1 MNLPVVSNVL
11 GGDLNIALTCDD
23 DDHLVADVRLDDLI
37 IGMVI
42 GENVEMTDSTLFNS
56 KDSSATL
63 HGIGGV
69 LRTVR
74 EDHVGAVVLEIEPRR
89 HQSGGRDQ
97 NVHGVVAVVKRIHRR
112 LSISHLV
119 SGFNPHDIVFKIHQK
134 PLNPPLR
141 KRAVEEDY
149 DLARFHDAD
158 MIHEMSEV
166 SKFHGIDRG
175 DSSERDTIERNRIV
189 RQGTCHLEVVVSA
202 SVSGV
207 GGSFFNGSDNCKVL
221 FDACS
226 I

>member
-1 MNLPVVSNVL
+1 MNLPAVSNVL

-63 HGIGGV
+63 HSIGGV

-74 EDHVGAVVLEIEPRR
+74 EDHVGAVVLEIEHRR

-97 NVHGVVAVVKRIHRR
+97 NVHGVVVGVKRIHRR
-112 LSISHLV
+112 LSVSHLV
-119 SGFNPHDIVFKIHQK
+119 GGSNSHDIVFKIHQK
-134 PLNPPLR
+134 PLHLPLR
-141 KRAVEEDY
+141 KRPVEEDY

-158 MIHEMSEV
+158 MINEMSKI

-175 DSSERDTIERNRIV
+175 DSSEIE
-189 RQGTCHLEVVVSA
+189 
-202 SVSGV
+202 
-207 GGSFFNGSDNCKVL
+207 
-221 FDACS
+221 
-226 I
+226 